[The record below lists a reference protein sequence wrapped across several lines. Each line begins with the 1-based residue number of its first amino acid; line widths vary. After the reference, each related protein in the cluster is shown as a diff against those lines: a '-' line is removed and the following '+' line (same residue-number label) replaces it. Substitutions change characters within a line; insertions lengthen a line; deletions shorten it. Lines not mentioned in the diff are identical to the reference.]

1 MASQLTSMY
10 GGGGG
15 FDQALAGMLQ
25 GEDIDQARGQD
36 AMAQQQRMQIAQ
48 QEMAQRQR
56 ELALGALL
64 SQQGQ
69 EQDVRMEQ
77 MRQQGR
83 MKELEFAAGQEKII
97 QQRIE
102 AEAEKARKFQLH
114 LAEIEAQTTLAIAK
128 GDEAA
133 ASRYN
138 ADAVAL
144 QDEISKSSARIFML
158 TAGQGKTQ
166 KEFESLLSV
175 VGQKMKEMTSVEEG
189 NETLISQ
196 FSPNAMANIVDV
208 EKGISVETARE
219 LQSAQGIDAFRSISE
234 FGGLASPVGNLAQA
248 SSLLREVVGPAV
260 PAGIGQVTG
269 LQYLKLSPTFGF
281 EGFSPTAE
289 ASAGFVS
296 GVDSPEEIRE
306 KLVRTTAQGLART
319 ISTIPG
325 VQNFDQQRAER
336 VISNII
342 SGDFDPKAMQE
353 LSSLGINPSVLKGIM
368 RQVAVESGKEASK
381 IESDLQA
388 SYAGG
393 AQDNLRL
400 KAMSAAS
407 IAAGIRRDIL
417 AKAASG
423 ITVTDLGTLKS
434 LSSQIAGFA
443 ERGDLSGLYGL
454 EQKAGTVGLGG
465 AFDRFRR
472 ETGGA
477 EMGPPVPYEDLLAEE
492 VRRREDLVSRQ
503 TGMQSRL
510 PQMETESRR
519 RAAEEQ
525 LRGIERMKGLF
536 E

>member
-69 EQDVRMEQ
+69 EQDIRMEQ

-166 KEFESLLSV
+166 AEFDSLIASV
-175 VGQKMKEMTSVEEG
+175 TQKMEEMTSVEEG
-189 NETLISQ
+189 NDTLINQ

-208 EKGISVETARE
+208 EKGVSVETARG
-219 LQSAQGIDAFRSISE
+219 LQSAQGADILRSISE
-234 FGGLASPVGNLAQA
+234 FGGLASPFGQA
-248 SSLLREVVGPAV
+248 ASLIRGAVGPAV
-260 PAGIGQVTG
+260 PAGVGQITG
-269 LQYLKLSPTFGF
+269 LQYLKLSPTVGF
-281 EGFSPTAE
+281 EGLSPTAE
-289 ASAGFVS
+289 ASAGFVA

-368 RQVAVESGKEASK
+368 RQVAVESGKEANK

-393 AQDNLRL
+393 AQDNLQL

-434 LSSQIAGFA
+434 LSSQIRGFA

-454 EQKAGTVGLGG
+454 EQKAGTVGLEG
-465 AFDRFRR
+465 AFGRFRR
-472 ETGGA
+472 ETGGD
-477 EMGPPVPYEDLLAEE
+477 EMGPPVPYEDLLADE
-492 VRRREDLVSRQ
+492 VRRREGLVARQ
-503 TGMQSRL
+503 MGMESGF
-510 PQMETESRR
+510 PQMEAESRR